1 MQGLYPIIRRVR
13 RPLIIQE
20 KPETRKAET
29 LKPAPVTPPAEPVE
43 NPKTESRDEETEN

>member
-20 KPETRKAET
+20 KPETRKTET
-29 LKPAPVTPPAEPVE
+29 LKREPVIPPAEPVE